1 MATQKKTAPEEE
13 HETGRLE
20 TVKAVASII
29 QSVLITFSII
39 AAGIWFL
46 AQSEASPKANISH
59 DVTHR
64 RLNDN
69 LIWVHVAITVTNPGK
84 RPLYLNNGTFRL
96 QGILPLD
103 VNMDKQIKKD
113 ASKLIPPGLI
123 GVQWPQI
130 GNAYENVP
138 INERVDPGESE
149 KLNIEFIIPSFL
161 QTIKIYSHFEK
172 AQGIGWTATTIYQLS
187 P

>member
-1 MATQKKTAPEEE
+1 MVKEEKKKQGEEK
-13 HETGRLE
+13 ETNRLE
-20 TVKAVASII
+20 KVKVMASII
-29 QSVLITFSII
+29 QSAVLTFSII
-39 AAGIWFL
+39 AAGVWFL
-46 AQSEASPKANISH
+46 AQSEVAPKANISH
-59 DVTHR
+59 EVTHR
-64 RLNDN
+64 RLTDN
-69 LIWVHVAITVTNPGK
+69 WIWVHVAITVTNPGK
-84 RPLYLNNGTFRL
+84 RPLYLKNGTFRI

-103 VNMDKQIKKD
+103 INIDEQIKND
-113 ASKLIPPGLI
+113 VNKLIPPGLI

-172 AQGIGWTATTIYQLS
+172 ALGIGWTATTIYQLS
-187 P
+187 K

>member
-1 MATQKKTAPEEE
+1 MAREEKKKPGEES
-13 HETGRLE
+13 ETNRLE
-20 TVKAVASII
+20 KVKAVASII

-59 DVTHR
+59 EVTHR

-69 LIWVHVAITVTNPGK
+69 WIWVHVAITVTNPGK
-84 RPLYLNNGTFRL
+84 RPLYLKNGTFRI

-103 VNMDKQIKKD
+103 INVNEQIKND
-113 ASKLIPPGLI
+113 ANKLISPGLI

-130 GNAYENVP
+130 GNAYEKVP

-187 P
+187 Q

>member
-1 MATQKKTAPEEE
+1 MAKDEKKKPGEEN
-13 HETGRLE
+13 ETNRLE
-20 TVKAVASII
+20 KVKAWASII
-29 QSVLITFSII
+29 QAAVITLSII
-39 AAGIWFL
+39 ATGIWFL

-59 DVTHR
+59 EVTHR
-64 RLNDN
+64 RLTDN
-69 LIWVHVAITVTNPGK
+69 WIWVHVAITVTNPGK
-84 RPLYLNNGTFRL
+84 RPLYLKNGTFRI

-103 VNMDKQIKKD
+103 INMDKQIKND
-113 ASKLIPPGLI
+113 ANKLILPGFI

-130 GNAYENVP
+130 GNGYENVP

-149 KLNIEFIIPSFL
+149 KLNVEFIIPSFL

-187 P
+187 Q